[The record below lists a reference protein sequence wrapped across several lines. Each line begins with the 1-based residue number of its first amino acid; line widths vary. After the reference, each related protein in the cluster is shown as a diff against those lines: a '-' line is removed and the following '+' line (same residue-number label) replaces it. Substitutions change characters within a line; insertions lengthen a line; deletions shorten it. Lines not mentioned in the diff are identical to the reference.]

1 MPALGAELGLVLTVL
16 TASSAD
22 EIEAVFSTAREK
34 GIGALLIGDDPS
46 FDRRPEQLVA
56 PAARYAAP
64 AMYFRREFA
73 ASCGLI
79 TYGPIFSRDGAPS
92 RGLCGPHSQRRQTC

>member
-1 MPALGAELGLVLTVL
+1 ML

-46 FDRRPEQLVA
+46 FDSRYMKQLIA
-56 PAARYAAP
+56 LAARYAVP

-73 ASCGLI
+73 ASGGLI
-79 TYGPIFSRDGAPS
+79 TYGPILAEMACQAGVYVGRI
-92 RGLCGPHSQRRQTC
+92 LERRQTC